1 MRFIDLFC
9 GIGGFH
15 IALSNMGGK
24 CVFACDIDEE
34 CRKTYEQNFGIKL
47 EGDIKKID
55 INSIPDHEVLCAG
68 FPCQPF
74 SICGKQ
80 EGFKDSRGDLIFY
93 VLDIVKKKKP
103 KVVLLENVKHLKYHN
118 KGKTLSTIIT
128 EFQKIGFKI
137 SWKILNAKDY
147 GTAQNR
153 ERIIIVASKDKEF
166 SFCSLEQK
174 SHLAIKNILDRNG
187 NFEYLN
193 DKEYTIINNPKK
205 QPSGLIFIGYRNKDI
220 RKKGVRHGTEHLSRV
235 HKQPNRI
242 YSSDGTHP
250 TIPSQENSGRFFI
263 YHEGKVRKLTIN
275 ECFKLMGFPEN
286 FKKISSSGKL
296 YNQIGNS
303 VSIPMIET
311 VFREI
316 KRQYFK

>member
-80 EGFKDSRGDLIFY
+80 EGFKDSRGNLIFY

-193 DKEYTIINNPKK
+193 DEEYTIINNPKK

-220 RKKGVRHGTEHLSRV
+220 RKK
-235 HKQPNRI
+235 KFYQK
-242 YSSDGTHP
+242 
-250 TIPSQENSGRFFI
+250 TIKN
-263 YHEGKVRKLTIN
+263 
-275 ECFKLMGFPEN
+275 
-286 FKKISSSGKL
+286 KK
-296 YNQIGNS
+296 
-303 VSIPMIET
+303 
-311 VFREI
+311 
-316 KRQYFK
+316 

>member
-15 IALSNMGGK
+15 IALSNMGAK

-34 CRKTYEQNFGIKL
+34 CRRTYEQNFGIKP

-80 EGFKDSRGDLIFY
+80 EGFKDSRGNLIFY
-93 VLDIVKKKKP
+93 ILDIVKKKKP

-128 EFQKIGFKI
+128 EFQKIGFKV
-137 SWKILNAKDY
+137 SWKTLNAKDY
-147 GTAQNR
+147 RTAQNR
-153 ERIIIVASKDKEF
+153 ERIVIVASKGKEF
-166 SFCSLEQK
+166 CFSSLKQRTN
-174 SHLAIKNILDRNG
+174 LVIKNILDING
-187 NFEYLN
+187 DFEYLDN
-193 DKEYTIINNPKK
+193 KEFTIIDNPKK
-205 QPSGLIFIGYRNKDI
+205 QASGLIFIGYRNKDI
-220 RKKGVRHGTEHLSRV
+220 RKKGVRAGTEHLSRV

-250 TIPSQENSGRFFI
+250 TIPSQESSGRFFI

-286 FKKISSSGKL
+286 FKKISSNGKL

-311 VFREI
+311 LFFEI
-316 KRQYFK
+316 KKQYFK

>member
-80 EGFKDSRGDLIFY
+80 EGFKDSRGNLIFY

-128 EFQKIGFKI
+128 EFQK
-137 SWKILNAKDY
+137 
-147 GTAQNR
+147 
-153 ERIIIVASKDKEF
+153 
-166 SFCSLEQK
+166 
-174 SHLAIKNILDRNG
+174 H
-187 NFEYLN
+187 
-193 DKEYTIINNPKK
+193 NNVT
-205 QPSGLIFIGYRNKDI
+205 F
-220 RKKGVRHGTEHLSRV
+220 
-235 HKQPNRI
+235 
-242 YSSDGTHP
+242 
-250 TIPSQENSGRFFI
+250 
-263 YHEGKVRKLTIN
+263 
-275 ECFKLMGFPEN
+275 
-286 FKKISSSGKL
+286 
-296 YNQIGNS
+296 
-303 VSIPMIET
+303 
-311 VFREI
+311 
-316 KRQYFK
+316 